1 MLFFNVSLLYITTVT
16 SLLWLCLAEHS
27 HCIQHNFTL
36 YFTATITMEHIL
48 DKSNISG
55 IEYCFGARRQKSNLL
70 KLLLMKGNSACTE
83 LLRVVEVGLK
93 RLDLLQTMIE
103 RSANIKERGI
113 VCFSFDASTSIHLIN
128 DKMINV
134 YGMCNK

>member
-1 MLFFNVSLLYITTVT
+1 
-16 SLLWLCLAEHS
+16 
-27 HCIQHNFTL
+27 
-36 YFTATITMEHIL
+36 MEHIL

-55 IEYCFGARRQKSNLL
+55 IEYRFGARRQKSNLL